1 DGLRWAA
8 LTKDAVLPRAGGTG
22 SEPGVEVPTISSGRL
37 FRSVIIAADAKDGNY
52 GSGDYGLSAVRF
64 VSRPVNQAVPAYQIE
79 VQASSTYNI
88 PAQEAQHL
96 INGTGMTGEFHDNER
111 GAGTMWQTGYDP
123 QPSAAAPA
131 LPKTPAWVRFNF
143 TSPRYFDSIRIWN
156 HNQLN
161 LTERG
166 FKKMRIYGT
175 SDGVEWFSLTTP
187 EVVQLPRATGAALA
201 ASTTFFNAVP
211 ERPIRSVVIAAE
223 PVDGNYGANCYGL
236 SAVRFIVK

>member
-1 DGLRWAA
+1 
-8 LTKDAVLPRAGGTG
+8 
-22 SEPGVEVPTISSGRL
+22 
-37 FRSVIIAADAKDGNY
+37 VIIAADAKEGNY
-52 GSGDYGLSAVRF
+52 GSRDYGLSAVRF
-64 VSRPVNQAVPAYQIE
+64 VFRPVNQAVPAYQIE
-79 VQASSTYNI
+79 VQASNSYS
-88 PAQEAQHL
+88 PSQDPVHL
-96 INGTGMTGEFHDNER
+96 INGAGMTGEFHDNER

-123 QPSAAAPA
+123 QPTSPAPA
-131 LPKTPAWVRFNF
+131 LAKSPAWVRFNF
-143 TSPRYFDSIRIWN
+143 TTPRYFESIRIWN

-175 SDGVEWFSLTTP
+175 SDGVEWFSLTKS

-223 PVDGNYGANCYGL
+223 PGEGNWGANCFGL